1 MSHQATNWALQQ
13 RGLKP
18 TTKIVLWHLCDRFNP
33 DFGCFPSQ
41 ERLAYDCEISRS
53 TLNDHIA
60 RLEKTGLLRRVP
72 RIHPVTKRQMPT
84 RYILGFEPGFAPDT
98 PDPCPETGH
107 GGGDSTTAPDMPAM
121 EADDLPIAPDPCLN
135 SGHGLSPGPVS
146 DLAADP
152 CPEIGQSRVRNP
164 DTNPVRE
171 PLRETVKEE
180 QGARAREADLDLIFA
195 ELLKALGFDPE
206 GPLPA
211 WWQGWPPRTH
221 VLRWMDDLGLTG
233 DQIIAV
239 AEDTRRTH
247 PEPPDG
253 PKALDRA
260 MQRAAHRAA
269 QANHPGANDPGA
281 KRRSK
286 RQGAPRPSEDKM
298 AAFYAEIVNSDRYLP
313 PTMLSA
319 AMCQAMLDRGLVAPE
334 RLRERGVR

>member
-53 TLNDHIA
+53 TLNEHIA
-60 RLEKTGLLRRVP
+60 RLEKAGLLRRVP

-84 RYILGFEPGFAPDT
+84 RYILGFEPGFAPDV

-107 GGGDSTTAPDMPAM
+107 GGGGVPAAPDMPAV
-121 EADDLPIAPDPCLN
+121 EADALPIAPEPCLN

-152 CPEIGQSRVRNP
+152 CPENRQSRVRNP

-180 QGARAREADLDLIFA
+180 EGARAREADFDLIFA
-195 ELLKALGFDPE
+195 ELLRALGFDPE

-221 VLRWMDDLGLTG
+221 VRRWLDELGLTG

-260 MQRAAHRAA
+260 MQRAAQREA
-269 QANHPGANDPGA
+269 QAKHPGSIGPGA
-281 KRRSK
+281 GRQRK
-286 RQGAPRPSEDKM
+286 RQAGPRPSEDEM

-319 AMCQAMLDRGLVAPE
+319 AICQAMLDRGLVAPE